1 MAGLWGCGA
10 GRRSGGCARS
20 RPIRGARGTARVG
33 SCPDLPQGASG
44 GSGRARSSH
53 WRRRRTAVYGESHAG
68 VLPEEFVASL
78 LEAAVALAGRRYVD
92 GAMSRMRLD
101 DGAETPTHQ
110 RHTPPDRLRPVK
122 TVIHCL

>member
-1 MAGLWGCGA
+1 MGVR
-10 GRRSGGCARS
+10 GRPAQRGS

>member
-10 GRRSGGCARS
+10 GRRSGG
-20 RPIRGARGTARVG
+20 
-33 SCPDLPQGASG
+33 
-44 GSGRARSSH
+44 RARSGAPGERPG
-53 WRRRRTAVYGESHAG
+53 WDRARTCRKGPAEGPAARDRRIGADDELRSMENVARAA
-68 VLPEEFVASL
+68 LPEEFVASL